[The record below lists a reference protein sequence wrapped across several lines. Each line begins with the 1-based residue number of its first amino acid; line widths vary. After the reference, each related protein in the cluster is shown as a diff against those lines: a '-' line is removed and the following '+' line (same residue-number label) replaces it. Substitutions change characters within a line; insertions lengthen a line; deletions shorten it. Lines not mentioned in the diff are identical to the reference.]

1 MTDRSVSDAMME
13 GEPYKRY
20 RKTIL
25 GKVYV
30 TAINPFSDEPEGV
43 ILEGNPNNPADEST
57 QTIEMWDERQDL
69 FFRRV
74 NTKHFETG
82 RLEVVGAAVEPEP
95 SPNALTEEQ
104 VDALLDGR
112 KTKWFAFKSR
122 LNDFT
127 DEAPLF
133 RLVNRARELEKSE
146 KVIKHIEER
155 LAEMQLSR
163 YEPESEE
170 TE

>member
-1 MTDRSVSDAMME
+1 MSDAMME
-13 GEPYKRY
+13 GTPYKRY

-30 TAINPFSDEPEGV
+30 TALNPFSDEPEGV

-69 FFRRV
+69 FFRRI

-82 RLEVVGAAVEPEP
+82 RLEIVGPAEVPQR
-95 SPNALTEEQ
+95 SVNALTEEE

-112 KTKWFAFKSR
+112 KTKWFAFVSQLEK
-122 LNDFT
+122 FT

-146 KVIKHIEER
+146 KVIKQLEER
-155 LAEMQLSR
+155 LAELQLSK